1 VKSNFY
7 LLAAITCFTFILMV
21 SLVVTLYLSDGKFL
35 YGDAYNFISYRKNIL
50 SGTNLFDLGTINV
63 FVVSMVYS
71 SDPTYNLLVN
81 VSIYIISLIFIFRN
95 TSRIE
100 SVSLYILL
108 LVLTS
113 ASIFTRMVEPSREYI
128 LLLVFFLAALHRQ
141 KKDRLVYILL
151 LIIIISI
158 RPVYIVALPFVI
170 LKTSYAAFIT
180 VLLCYIL
187 SQDGF
192 EMPRFITLR
201 VADYKGDFS
210 NNFIMT
216 TMLNFFGGINGWMT
230 DAYPMKDRLIIF
242 CSYVQR
248 LVALGLIFF
257 LDRLAFLHI
266 FLFAVTLAVI
276 LQFPHPRYLEPLIFF
291 FLGKLYIER
300 QYASIT

>member
-1 VKSNFY
+1 
-7 LLAAITCFTFILMV
+7 MV

-128 LLLVFFLAALHRQ
+128 LLLVFFFGGATPSEKGQTGL
-141 KKDRLVYILL
+141 Y
-151 LIIIISI
+151 
-158 RPVYIVALPFVI
+158 F
-170 LKTSYAAFIT
+170 T
-180 VLLCYIL
+180 
-187 SQDGF
+187 
-192 EMPRFITLR
+192 
-201 VADYKGDFS
+201 ADYHYFYPPS
-210 NNFIMT
+210 VYCCT
-216 TMLNFFGGINGWMT
+216 TVCHT
-230 DAYPMKDRLIIF
+230 
-242 CSYVQR
+242 
-248 LVALGLIFF
+248 
-257 LDRLAFLHI
+257 
-266 FLFAVTLAVI
+266 
-276 LQFPHPRYLEPLIFF
+276 
-291 FLGKLYIER
+291 
-300 QYASIT
+300 